1 MFFYRAHGLVLK
13 SELELPELAALEEA
27 AADVEIR
34 RGPVD
39 APKSETE
46 AWCRGDLA
54 ELTAVYRGVGGFRL
68 QRGRAVTYNDSGS
81 PERLRLFFL
90 GSVMALLLAQRGW
103 FALHAGAVAIEGKA
117 VALAG
122 IRGAGKSTTT
132 AALVRR
138 GHPLLADDVTA
149 VLPDGRVP
157 GAYPFMRLWPA
168 ALELLGESGEHPRL
182 APDYD
187 KRLFRTAVDPEKSL
201 GCVVLLEAGEQL
213 AWEKLSPM
221 EATMGLLSHSYNA
234 RWGRAVMADA
244 MAEANFLS
252 CTKLARSVP
261 VFRVVRPVEPQMLA
275 PTLDLVEEVAQQ

>member
-1 MFFYRAHGLVLK
+1 MFFYRAHGLVLD
-13 SELELPELAALEEA
+13 SELELPELATLGEV

-34 RGPVD
+34 RGPVE
-39 APKSETE
+39 APESDTE

-54 ELTAVYRGVGGFRL
+54 VLTAVYRGVGSFRL
-68 QRGRAVTYNDSGS
+68 EGGRSITFSASGS

-103 FALHAGAVAIEGKA
+103 FALHAGTVAMDGKA
-117 VALAG
+117 MALAG
-122 IRGAGKSTTT
+122 NRGAGKSTTT

-168 ALELLGESGEHPRL
+168 ALELLGESGDHPRL

-187 KRLFRTAVDPEKSL
+187 KRLFRTAVVPEQHL

-213 AWEKLSPM
+213 TWEKLSPM

-234 RWGRAVMADA
+234 RWGRTLMTDA

-252 CTKLARSVP
+252 CTSLARSTP
-261 VFRVVRPVEPQMLA
+261 VFRVVRPVQPQCLE
-275 PTLDLVEEVAQQ
+275 PTLDLLEELARA